1 MINRWAHNNRR
12 HEASSALSLVVPLY
26 FRLDQRSRSLDN
38 IPDRPEVIMVSP
50 LARNRSR
57 GFIVIAFTPLPEILF
72 EILRLASTYFLDDL
86 KNRLPQ
92 GFAEQSYLKEGE
104 IVRIRGVV
112 RSPFAVFLR
121 RWPPIGF
128 HAATRNH
135 YRESAAGS
143 KRPVNLKC
151 LRKAL
156 NPIRQRWMTLW
167 KSYWFETVFDK
178 KLEREKVDMKCYSI
192 GRYSFDSFLFFFFL

>member
-1 MINRWAHNNRR
+1 M
-12 HEASSALSLVVPLY
+12 VPLY
-26 FRLDQRSRSLDN
+26 FRLDQRSQSLDN
-38 IPDRPEVIMVSP
+38 IPDRPEVIMVCL

-57 GFIVIAFTPLPEILF
+57 GFIVIAFAPLPAILL

-86 KNRLPQ
+86 KNRLPTRIW
-92 GFAEQSYLKEGE
+92 AILKREQSYLKEGE

-135 YRESAAGS
+135 YRDSAAGS

-151 LRKAL
+151 FQKAL

-178 KLEREKVDMKCYSI
+178 KLKREKTDMKCYSI
-192 GRYSFDSFLFFFFL
+192 GRYSFDPSFFL